1 MVKLPFPLLCCVAL
15 LSGSVISAPDYYWS
29 AGPALPEPTQ
39 EIYPAVFDN
48 SVYVAGG
55 LAESERGIVV
65 IDTVYQLDSSGQS
78 WRSLT
83 KLPEPRHHAMLVAQ
97 ENALWSFGGF
107 ITAGDG
113 QWVNTDSILRF
124 DKNSGKWEQKSPM
137 PVTLSETVSV
147 VLNDKIHL
155 IGGRSVKGRANG
167 RWHDHED
174 TDWHGIYDSE
184 AGVWKTATP
193 LPTPRNSACAVE
205 YDGKIHVIG
214 GRQVDAGNLD
224 THEMYDPST
233 AQWQTLK
240 PLPKK
245 QAGLACVA
253 YRHSIYVFGGEH
265 FVDGGD
271 VFTHVWRYD
280 ISRKKWEQV
289 STMPMPR
296 HGLGAVVVKDQV
308 WLIGGATDAGAEGTS
323 AVVSKFKNM
332 N

>member
-1 MVKLPFPLLCCVAL
+1 MVRWIALMMCCTTL
-15 LSGSVISAPDYYWS
+15 LSPVVSSAPDYYWS
-29 AGPALPEPTQ
+29 AGPALPQATQ
-39 EIYPAVFDN
+39 EIYPAVYGN
-48 SVYVAGG
+48 EIYVAGG
-55 LAESERGIVV
+55 LSEGDEGITVK
-65 IDTVYQLDSSGQS
+65 DTVYRLDASSES
-78 WRSLT
+78 WQTLT
-83 KLPEPRHHAMLVAQ
+83 KLPEPRHHAMLVARKD
-97 ENALWSFGGF
+97 ALWSFGGF
-107 ITAGDG
+107 VTAGDG

-124 DKNSGKWEQKSPM
+124 DKATGTWEQKSPM

-155 IGGRSVKGRANG
+155 IGGRTVKGRANG
-167 RWHDHED
+167 RWHDHTD
-174 TDWHGIYDSE
+174 TDWHGVYDSE

-205 YDGKIHVIG
+205 YQGKIHVIG

-265 FVDGGD
+265 FIDGGA

-280 ISRKKWEQV
+280 IARKKWEQV

-296 HGLGAVVVKDQV
+296 HGLGAVVFNDQV
-308 WLIGGATDAGAEGTS
+308 WLIGGATRAGADGTS